1 VVRTESKV
9 SRESARRHEAGALRR
24 NRRAAVKPECTALQ
38 ARSPEF
44 AQSWPSHD
52 VRPHLNGRKLMALPD
67 GGRAAFEHT
76 SHAINGL
83 IDCPLVLCVPVGE
96 PA

>member
-1 VVRTESKV
+1 MVSTEFKV
-9 SRESARRHEAGALRR
+9 SRESARRHDVGALRR
-24 NRRAAVKPECTALQ
+24 SRRAAVKPECTALQ

-44 AQSWPSHD
+44 AQWWASHD
-52 VRPHLNGRKLMALPD
+52 VRPRLNGRKLMALPD

-83 IDCPLVLCVPVGE
+83 IDCPLVLYVPVEE